1 MTETPPPR
9 RALATFLRRPGTERP
24 ADPAAPAELP
34 AVTALEPEAPADPA
48 AAPIP
53 AGLAEGSGEQSAAET
68 AQAPATAETAA
79 AEADTDA
86 QMSDLASP
94 AGPMAPGGD
103 TARAEASNDAPLQ
116 PAAAADDNA
125 AWRATE
131 LPIVA
136 STAAPTFARK
146 HARAPS
152 QRAPLWQW
160 LALAALALLLGLQIL
175 LADRARLAAD
185 AGWRPTLSA
194 LCGVFGC
201 TLPPW
206 HEPAAFSMLDRD
218 VRPAPNENGALRIQ
232 ASFRNDARW
241 AQAWP
246 WLQLSLSDADGR
258 VIGTRVFAPA
268 EYLGHPPEDPDLL
281 APGQSAR
288 IDFRVREPAAGT
300 AAFNFDFR

>member
-9 RALATFLRRPGTERP
+9 RALATFLRRPGSERP
-24 ADPAAPAELP
+24 AVATPGEPPATSAVETEDAEEPAAAVGQAPGPGDEGIATTEPQSSTAGAAATEAEAAPA
-34 AVTALEPEAPADPA
+34 
-48 AAPIP
+48 
-53 AGLAEGSGEQSAAET
+53 
-68 AQAPATAETAA
+68 
-79 AEADTDA
+79 
-86 QMSDLASP
+86 DLASP
-94 AGPMAPGGD
+94 EVPHASDEAH
-103 TARAEASNDAPLQ
+103 AEPTNDHAQLP
-116 PAAAADDNA
+116 PAAAADTA
-125 AWRATE
+125 TWRAAE
-131 LPIVA
+131 LPVVP

-146 HARAPS
+146 RARAPS

-160 LALAALALLLGLQIL
+160 AALTTLVLLLALQIL

-185 AGWRPTLSA
+185 AAWRPTLSA

-206 HEPAAFSMLDRD
+206 HEPAAFTMLDRE

-268 EYLGHPPEDPDLL
+268 EYLGHPPEGPDLL